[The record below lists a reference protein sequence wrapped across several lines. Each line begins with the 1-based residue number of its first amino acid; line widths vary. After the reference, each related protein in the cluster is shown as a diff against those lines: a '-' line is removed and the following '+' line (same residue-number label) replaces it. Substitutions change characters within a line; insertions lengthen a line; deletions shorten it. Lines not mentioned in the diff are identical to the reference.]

1 GTAEAGQHRLSV
13 SLPGARPGCVRGRIV
28 GASLPLRRADCGG
41 LTQNLRPRLT
51 ILDQADSP
59 AHSCEGSSPRKNQ
72 HQQKDDGYLVFIV
85 PSEEIGIIS
94 TKFVHRQGRFSWR
107 AHSTHALV
115 RPFTPSSPCHSTTR
129 SYSDFPTTSP
139 GAAPATTFSICTTST
154 SVPAIWKLVS
164 APAISWNTAYR
175 ASR

>member
-1 GTAEAGQHRLSV
+1 MTIRNSTRMCSEKNCWSRPTTQPSELLQSHSKSAPQANNTGSSRLT
-13 SLPGARPGCVRGRIV
+13 C
-28 GASLPLRRADCGG
+28 
-41 LTQNLRPRLT
+41 PRLR
-51 ILDQADSP
+51 
-59 AHSCEGSSPRKNQ
+59 GFNPRETR

-129 SYSDFPTTSP
+129 SCSDFPTASP
-139 GAAPATTFSICTTST
+139 G
-154 SVPAIWKLVS
+154 
-164 APAISWNTAYR
+164 
-175 ASR
+175 